1 MNFSDAITNAKNLA
15 KNYFGERKEYELQFN
30 HEEDNCWY
38 IDFPNWGF
46 SHHNLMMVSGADKL
60 CAFLSDDDKFTYV
73 KVIPA
78 KKEED
83 HPGYAKLVQKSHSLF
98 GGSTYQVTGL
108 EGFDREIWLCPV
120 TLFVLGEYPKYI
132 YLKKNEKPTPK
143 SDSTPKPDN
152 LSEANNTPESDSTR
166 ECGSEPKVSN
176 TPKAGSTSEADNTSK
191 ADAVKSETSEAS
203 KPSADGKKAHI
214 YNLII
219 VDESGSMYQL
229 REATMSG
236 VNETISTIRSAQEEF
251 ADTQE
256 HFLTL
261 VTFDSG
267 SHRPDVRTLIDCLP
281 IGEVKDFNDYMP
293 SGGTPLYDAMGQS
306 LSALHA
312 RIKDDDDATAVVT
325 VLTDGLENSSHEWNA
340 HRLRQLI
347 EQLKEQGWSFSY
359 MGSAHNVKEVTDLL
373 AIENVVE
380 FSHDQLGAASTWE
393 REQSSRRA
401 YYRKMGEIYSSG
413 VALSKEEML
422 KQKRGFAESYY
433 ENRITPDRITS
444 LQPNEVFVFG
454 SNAQGNHGGGA
465 AAFAMHNFGAVWGQ
479 GEGMQGQSYA
489 IPTMEGIDSLQAA
502 VWRFIDY
509 ADSHPDKRFLVTR
522 IGCGIAGYHVDEIAP
537 LFKPCIKLEN
547 VSLPADFWKV
557 LGLDMGFNY

>member
-1 MNFSDAITNAKNLA
+1 MFNEKRSKKMNFSDAITNAKNLA

-143 SDSTPKPDN
+143 SDNQTEADSTPKADN
-152 LSEANNTPESDSTR
+152 LSETGNQTEAANAP
-166 ECGSEPKVSN
+166 
-176 TPKAGSTSEADNTSK
+176 K
-191 ADAVKSETSEAS
+191 ADAAKPEPS
-203 KPSADGKKAHI
+203 KPSANGKAHI

-219 VDESGSMYQL
+219 VDESGSMSQL

-236 VNETISTIRSAQEEF
+236 VNETISSIRCAQEEF

-267 SHRPDVRTLIDCLP
+267 GNRPDVRTLIDCQP

-293 SGGTPLYDAMGQS
+293 SGCTPLYDAMGQS
-306 LSALHA
+306 LSTLHA

-401 YYRKMGEIYSSG
+401 YYRKMGEMYSSG
-413 VALSKEEML
+413 VCLSKEEML

-465 AAFAMHNFGAVWGQ
+465 AAFAMRNFGAVWGQ

-509 ADSHPDKRFLVTR
+509 ADCHPNKRFLVTR
-522 IGCGIAGYHVDEIAP
+522 IGCGIAGYRVSEIAP

-557 LGLDMGFNY
+557 LGLDMF